1 MYFRASFAA
10 AAMLAGLAACDQ
22 PVTAP
27 TSAETAAPALN
38 TNQAPVANIK
48 LVSKKPMSSNIY
60 GTGWYFRYDFN
71 ASGSY
76 DPEGGAVTYYWASS
90 CVYVPNG
97 TSYATSVD
105 VRPDDTCLV
114 DLYVTDALGA
124 TGHDQVTVDSFGD
137 ITY

>member
-1 MYFRASFAA
+1 MKLRITLAA
-10 AAMLAGLAACDQ
+10 AVLALAAACDEA
-22 PVTAP
+22 PTAP
-27 TSAETAAPALN
+27 VSADQSAPAMN

-60 GTGWYFRYDFN
+60 GTGWYFHYDFN

-105 VRPDDTCLV
+105 VHPDDTCLV
-114 DLYVTDALGA
+114 DLYVTDSLGA
-124 TGHDQVTVDSFGD
+124 TGHDQVTVDSYGS